1 MSLLSWAVSDCASVP
16 PSTHLPSDGLM
27 KGIEVP
33 VLTSFPVRGFYLWG
47 FSCRSQELSAVRVLS
62 EKICLNWF
70 LSLNKQRKLFCLSL
84 PFSEAGG
91 VMFSSRGDALW
102 EVKVWM
108 FYRAPGF
115 CGDLVFLT

>member
-1 MSLLSWAVSDCASVP
+1 M
-16 PSTHLPSDGLM
+16 
-27 KGIEVP
+27 GIQ
-33 VLTSFPVRGFYLWG
+33 L
-47 FSCRSQELSAVRVLS
+47 QESGVKCGEGAVR
-62 EKICLNWF
+62 KICLNWF